1 MGVNNSKNFRKKK
14 KEKVKDKKQLEKLEI
29 NDIINNESNKD
40 ISEIDIIYNI
50 NTKNINIFG
59 YDFVKNNK
67 NICKMIIN
75 NKEYEI
81 AEKYNVQSI
90 DEILKIRLKDINK
103 VINMK
108 GMFYGCSS
116 LLSLSNISNLNTKK
130 LKI

>member
-14 KEKVKDKKQLEKLEI
+14 KEKDKNQLEKLEI

-90 DEILKIRLKDINK
+90 DEILKIRLKGINK

>member
-14 KEKVKDKKQLEKLEI
+14 KEKDKNQLEKLEI